1 MREMRQTETEGQAQR
16 VVRTLSAR
24 GSNEPQCD
32 RLLPACTGCREA
44 NAECES
50 RQLLISRTADEASGI
65 SHAAMS
71 NYVESLKRKAQE
83 LHSNGRS
90 QRACLRAA
98 APVPA
103 PPGSTSRTHDVS
115 AESSTESPVTN
126 PTPATQ
132 QSVQATMGDIDFLS
146 RNAMAEPR
154 NETHGFPPQLGM
166 GSMVRAA
173 LEIPGG
179 NLSQSVGLN
188 VRQCALPAVGAASR
202 ITKEVAE
209 LCLRNLL
216 QGSQSIYLPLDEPTL
231 EQCVATTFS
240 GEVQCQSGGS
250 NSAEFHLRNFRACM
264 AVALGMLLS
273 GDYDSRVFAND
284 LHSLAMEHLPA
295 VLQSIDGLKVVECLL
310 LLIHFSILSPR
321 GGSTWHL
328 VGLAMKK
335 CIALKL
341 HKEPQPEINLSEAEV
356 LKRKRIFWSLYVVD
370 RAVSGVMDRP
380 FSIEDEDISIKAA
393 ESAGGYK
400 QHHVLMHA
408 RLMSSIRTLAPQSA
422 SFHHHNLRHWR
433 DEALHDKGPSS
444 LDADPTAQLTCRGF
458 VQISKVAGTAPPPRR
473 TRVRSDQGFEEDVA
487 NSCRQ
492 YIDQEFNSFQ
502 QGCFTGSFLDGY
514 DLFAAGGVLVCQPNS
529 SLGGDT
535 SYIGKCTALLT
546 LIGERFTCFRTM
558 CRLLWDLSGVALHG
572 GNKLTIE
579 ELPEDLPDGLYHLV
593 DRFLQ
598 RMKQST
604 QELISEIPRREIS
617 DSQFARSAG

>member
-1 MREMRQTETEGQAQR
+1 MQPSPRTSSGPNHLVTPGKRRLQACERCAKRKQK
-16 VVRTLSAR
+16 
-24 GSNEPQCD
+24 CD
-32 RLLPACTGCREA
+32 RLLPVCTSCREA
-44 NAECES
+44 NAQCES
-50 RQLLISRTADEASGI
+50 RQLSISCTAEEASGI

-71 NYVESLKRKAQE
+71 KKAQV

-115 AESSTESPVTN
+115 PESSTDSPVTN

-154 NETHGFPPQLGM
+154 NETHGFPPQLGVA
-166 GSMVRAA
+166 SMVRAA

-179 NLSQSVGLN
+179 NPSHFVGLGAG
-188 VRQCALPAVGAASR
+188 QCALPAVGAASR

-209 LCLRNLL
+209 SCLRNLL
-216 QGSQSIYLPLDEPTL
+216 QGSQRIYLPLDEPTL
-231 EQCVATTFS
+231 KQCVVTTFS
-240 GEVQCQSGGS
+240 GEVQCQIGGS
-250 NSAEFHLRNFRACM
+250 SSAEFHLRIFRACM

-273 GDYDSRVFAND
+273 GDHDSRVFAND
-284 LHSLAMEHLPA
+284 LHSLATEHLPA
-295 VLQSIDGLKVVECLL
+295 VLQSTDGLKVVECLL
-310 LLIHFSILSPR
+310 LLIHFSILHPR

-328 VGLAMKK
+328 IGLAMKK

-341 HKEPQPEINLSEAEV
+341 HKEPQPEMNLTEAEV
-356 LKRKRIFWSLYVVD
+356 LERKRIFWSLYVVD
-370 RAVSGVMDRP
+370 RAISCVMDRP
-380 FSIEDEDISIKAA
+380 FSIEDEDITLKNPLVPKAT
-393 ESAGGYK
+393 ESPGGDT

-408 RLMSSIRTLAPQSA
+408 RLMSSICTLTSQSA

-433 DEALHDKGPSS
+433 DVALHNQGPSS
-444 LDADPTAQLTCRGF
+444 QDADPTAQLTCRGF
-458 VQISKVAGTAPPPRR
+458 VQISKVAGTAPAPRR
-473 TRVRSDQGFEEDVA
+473 TIVRSDQGFEEDVA

-492 YIDQEFNSFQ
+492 YIDQEFNSSQ

-514 DLFAAGGVLVCQPNS
+514 DLFAAGVLLVCQPNS
-529 SLGGDT
+529 PLGGET
-535 SYIGKCTALLT
+535 SFIGKCTALLT

-572 GNKLTIE
+572 GKTLVSLWQVCGVTNTNPRVRRQLKSSQKTCQTDCTIWLT
-579 ELPEDLPDGLYHLV
+579 G
-593 DRFLQ
+593 
-598 RMKQST
+598 SC
-604 QELISEIPRREIS
+604 RE
-617 DSQFARSAG
+617 